1 MKGKN
6 YELDLRLDQHAK
18 KEDSMKKRF
27 ISLMLV
33 FAMALSLSVSA
44 GAATSTEGVFEW
56 SLKALFDV
64 RVDSSDMNMA
74 EELLSDIE
82 NVPDEVKAEICKE
95 IALLDAMGIFS
106 VGKGKITKIT
116 VDSDTDQS
124 NEKSITYT
132 MDYGAIC
139 EDISFLRLNENA
151 IEVLVS
157 DDNSTSTMLIGNDG
171 TMIVD
176 GEKVKVTYT
185 QNVDTV
191 DIMAARSS
199 DTFFQTTCPYGSSAD
214 YSRYLSS
221 KSSADIQMAEAHRN
235 TKFTVASAIVG
246 AALTAL
252 GLGAAGAV
260 AVTFTSA
267 LWNYLRDSAPEAH
280 GLSFK
285 ADRYWHKNSTNA
297 SGGYISAIGRYV
309 TKWDIQWF
317 AKENYRG
324 AKKNVTEYEIKVIY

>member
-1 MKGKN
+1 
-6 YELDLRLDQHAK
+6 
-18 KEDSMKKRF
+18 
-27 ISLMLV
+27 
-33 FAMALSLSVSA
+33 
-44 GAATSTEGVFEW
+44 
-56 SLKALFDV
+56 
-64 RVDSSDMNMA
+64 
-74 EELLSDIE
+74 
-82 NVPDEVKAEICKE
+82 
-95 IALLDAMGIFS
+95 
-106 VGKGKITKIT
+106 
-116 VDSDTDQS
+116 
-124 NEKSITYT
+124 
-132 MDYGAIC
+132 
-139 EDISFLRLNENA
+139 
-151 IEVLVS
+151 
-157 DDNSTSTMLIGNDG
+157 
-171 TMIVD
+171 
-176 GEKVKVTYT
+176 
-185 QNVDTV
+185 
-191 DIMAARSS
+191 
-199 DTFFQTTCPYGSSAD
+199 
-214 YSRYLSS
+214 
-221 KSSADIQMAEAHRN
+221 MAEAHRN